1 MVNKQS
7 IREML
12 NFQDLTEEE
21 KQRRGI
27 LGRLYGP
34 CASIIDATR
43 NGRSYGDELWENV
56 FTKNDIVKE
65 MFVISN
71 KITFLTIYFIL

>member
-1 MVNKQS
+1 MVNKKS

-12 NFQDLTEEE
+12 QFQDLSEEE

-34 CASIIDATR
+34 CASITDATR
-43 NGRSYGDELWENV
+43 NGRRYDDEL
-56 FTKNDIVKE
+56 
-65 MFVISN
+65 
-71 KITFLTIYFIL
+71 